1 MFLDFYLSV
10 APIVVSWVW
19 LGLKD
24 QVKIE
29 NLLYGMQKVR
39 GHVVYKKEANL
50 LCLLML

>member
-1 MFLDFYLSV
+1 MCSDVFRFLFLSV
-10 APIVVSWVW
+10 APIFVCWVW

-29 NLLYGMQKVR
+29 YLLHGMQKVR

-50 LCLLML
+50 LC